1 MKLKSTTRYI
11 NPALIDGGSTSTILN
26 LFVTCYAPISPNF
39 SCKKKHGNMKF
50 PYVCSE
56 MVDSFNTLLRLD
68 NFQWDTWC
76 LPKKNKNQVV
86 YD

>member
-1 MKLKSTTRYI
+1 MKRKSTTRYI
-11 NPALIDGGSTSTILN
+11 NPALVDGGSTILN
-26 LFVTCYAPISPNF
+26 SFCDLLCTHLTQLLLQKI
-39 SCKKKHGNMKF
+39 HGNMKF

-56 MVDSFNTLLRLD
+56 MVASFNTLLRLD

-76 LPKKNKNQVV
+76 LPKKKQVV